1 MGEASDDCHAS
12 KRGFPLPSP
21 PPYRGRGLRV
31 ALRPAADRI
40 QPKSA
45 TITARR
51 RPIAATSMERPAS
64 KGIQVSKMY
73 KETTRSITITVM
85 PTYLDDQSSPEES
98 HYVWKYHI
106 RIENHGD
113 DTVQLRTRYWRI
125 TDSMGRVQE
134 VRGPG
139 VVGEQPVLKPG
150 DFYEYTSGTPLPT
163 PSGIMV
169 GTYQMETPKGEKF
182 DVAVPA
188 FSLDSPYQPVKL
200 N

>member
-1 MGEASDDCHAS
+1 
-12 KRGFPLPSP
+12 
-21 PPYRGRGLRV
+21 
-31 ALRPAADRI
+31 
-40 QPKSA
+40 
-45 TITARR
+45 
-51 RPIAATSMERPAS
+51 
-64 KGIQVSKMY
+64 MY
-73 KETTRSITITVM
+73 TQTTRSITITVM

-134 VRGPG
+134 VRGAG
-139 VVGEQPVLKPG
+139 VVGEQPVLGPG
-150 DFYEYTSGTPLPT
+150 ESYEYTSGTPLPT

-169 GTYQMETPKGEKF
+169 GTYQMESQSGEKF
-182 DVAVPA
+182 EVDVPA

-200 N
+200 H